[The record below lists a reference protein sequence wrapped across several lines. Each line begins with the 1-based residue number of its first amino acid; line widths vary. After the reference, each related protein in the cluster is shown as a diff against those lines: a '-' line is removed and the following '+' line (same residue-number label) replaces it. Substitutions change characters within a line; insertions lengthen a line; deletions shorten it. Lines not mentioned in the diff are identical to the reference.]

1 MNSTKTPVVIFWF
14 RRDLRLEDNVALYR
28 ALNSG
33 FLVLPIFIFDT
44 EILDNLENKKDAR
57 VLFIHQ
63 EITKL
68 KRELEKLGSS
78 LLVFNSTPKKS
89 YSEILQ
95 NFNVKA
101 VFANRDYEPYA
112 QKRDKEIYLFL
123 KENGIDFIGS
133 KDHVIFEKDEIVKDD
148 KKPYTIFTPYSRK
161 WKNNLNEF
169 CLEPYSTEKY
179 FNNFYKCQPFNLPS
193 LADIGFE
200 EFQFN
205 FPERKIDIKII
216 KEYEINRDFPAI
228 NGTSRLSLHLRFGT
242 ISIRKLA
249 KIALSTSEKWLN
261 ELIWRDFYQM
271 ILYHFPHS
279 AINSFKPNYDKIKW
293 RNDEKDFKNWCEGK
307 TGYPIV
313 DAGMRELNQTGF
325 MHNRV
330 RMIAACFLT
339 KHLLIDWRWGEKYFA
354 EKLLDYDM
362 ASNVG
367 GWQWAASSGCD
378 AVPYFRIF
386 NPEIQTKKF
395 DPDLKYIKKWIPELE
410 TKLYPQMIV
419 DHKMARKLCLDA
431 FDKIKNYN

>member
-1 MNSTKTPVVIFWF
+1 MNSTKTPIVIFWF

-89 YSEILQ
+89 YLEILQ
-95 NFNVKA
+95 KFDVKA

-123 KENGIDFIGS
+123 KEKGIEFIGS

-271 ILYHFPHS
+271 ILYQFPHS